1 MNEPPEPGGE
11 PVGRAPKRPAGALRA
26 REAGGPQLRDGA
38 CRCLEGLLER
48 LNHLPL
54 RGDIRGILFAGLAM
68 WATTQ
73 EELATRELLAEL
85 LEDAGFQVLRP
96 WQIPG
101 GSAPSGDGV
110 LAENAES

>member
-1 MNEPPEPGGE
+1 MKPK
-11 PVGRAPKRPAGALRA
+11 VGLFVTCLVDLFRPNVG
-26 REAGGPQLRDGA
+26 
-38 CRCLEGLLER
+38 
-48 LNHLPL
+48 
-54 RGDIRGILFAGLAM
+54 FAAVK
-68 WATTQ
+68 
-73 EELATRELLAEL
+73 L